1 MPLARDVFA
10 GFAFTWADV
19 LIQANAQLR
28 IEAIWGAVRNI
39 LRFSPDE
46 LRARCLTTLF
56 DDTQRAEVA
65 SIAQLEPGE
74 RRTLTG
80 MRLASSGELGCNIS
94 ISALRLAEDTDVLCV
109 ALRAF
114 PQSQATVRVQRQS
127 EVQAEELE
135 TFACNLNE
143 RISQGH
149 SSGVGVLVLPGL
161 EDLKKRLVA
170 QDATRLGDMLQ
181 SAVREAAESDVA
193 IRLTDDAY
201 AYAERS
207 AETSM
212 IVSQAVSA
220 ATRAIDPD
228 GRGISPAVGQTNITS
243 QLRDQDLVNGLVCS
257 LRQFCIRHTDE
268 TSLEALASNF
278 DRLVSEGVANVRA
291 FTDVVSQS
299 NFTVAL
305 QPIIDIR
312 RGKIQHFEA
321 LCRFEGGEAP
331 GQQLQFA
338 EQAGL
343 IHQFDLAM
351 TRKVLNWLAKQ
362 PRNRADMRVAVNIS
376 GHSLDRADFMA
387 GLRRL
392 LDDHPW
398 SAGRLLFEITETT
411 KIFDEK
417 QANAC
422 IQELRSR
429 KHPVCIDDFGAGAAS
444 FQYLADLQVD
454 IVKFDGKAVRAATET
469 DRGMAFLS
477 ALTEFCRRIGVQTV
491 AEMIETP
498 AQFAAVRGCGVDHV
512 QGYLFGR
519 PAPEV
524 SAFRPLPASHL
535 FRHGTTVR

>member
-1 MPLARDVFA
+1 VFA

-19 LIQANAQLR
+19 LIRVNAQLQ
-28 IEAIWGAVRNI
+28 IEEIWGAVRNV

-46 LRARCLTTLF
+46 LRARCLTALF
-56 DDTQRAEVA
+56 DDSQRAEVA
-65 SIAQLEPGE
+65 SIAQLEPGA
-74 RRTLTG
+74 RCTLTG
-80 MRLASSGELGCNIS
+80 MHLKSGGELGCGIS
-94 ISALRLAEDTDVLCV
+94 ISALRLVEDADVLCV

-114 PQSQATVRVQRQS
+114 PHSQSTIRVQQRS

-135 TFACNLNE
+135 TFGWNLCE
-143 RISQGH
+143 QVTRGH
-149 SSGVGVLVLPGL
+149 ASGVGVLVLPGL
-161 EDLKKRLVA
+161 DALKGRLVSREA
-170 QDATRLGDMLQ
+170 NRLGDMLQ
-181 SAVREAAESDVA
+181 SAVREAAGSDVA
-193 IRLTDDAY
+193 IRLTEDAY
-201 AYAERS
+201 AYAEGS

-212 IVSQAVSA
+212 IVSEAVSA
-220 ATRAIDPD
+220 ATRAVDPD
-228 GRGISPAVGQTNITS
+228 GRGISPAVGRTNVTS

-257 LRQFCIRHTDE
+257 LRQFCITHTDAA
-268 TSLEALASNF
+268 SLEALASNF

-291 FTDVVSQS
+291 FTNVVSQG
-299 NFTVAL
+299 NFTVAF
-305 QPIIDIR
+305 QPIVDVR

-321 LCRFEGGEAP
+321 LCRFEDGEAP
-331 GQQLQFA
+331 VQHLQFA

-351 TRKVLNWLAKQ
+351 TKKVLNWLAKQ
-362 PRNRADMRVAVNIS
+362 PRNRGDIRVAVNIS
-376 GHSLDRADFMA
+376 GHSLGRVDFMA

-392 LDDHPW
+392 LDDCPW
-398 SAGRLLFEITETT
+398 SAGRLLFEITETSQ
-411 KIFDEK
+411 IFEPGR
-417 QANAC
+417 ANAC
-422 IQELRSR
+422 IQELRDR

-454 IVKFDGKAVRAATET
+454 IVKFDGKAVKAATET

-498 AQFAAVRGCGVDHV
+498 TQFTAVRGCGVDHV

-524 SAFRPLPASHL
+524 SAFKPLPASHL
-535 FRHGTTVR
+535 FRHARTGR